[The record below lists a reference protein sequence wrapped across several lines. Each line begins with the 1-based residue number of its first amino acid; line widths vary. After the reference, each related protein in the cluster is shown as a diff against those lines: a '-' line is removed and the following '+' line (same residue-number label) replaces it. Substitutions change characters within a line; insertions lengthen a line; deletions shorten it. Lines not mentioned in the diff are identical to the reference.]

1 MTKELMDI
9 IKLILSA
16 IIAAFAIAGA
26 IFAFTY
32 ESKIEEAKMNGYN
45 KAIEE
50 AILVS
55 IDDNGYTINFRGE
68 LHNYTFK

>member
-1 MTKELMDI
+1 MTNEIRSI
-9 IKLILSA
+9 IKLILASV
-16 IIAAFAIAGA
+16 IAAFAIAGA

-55 IDDNGYTINFRGE
+55 INDDGYTINFGGE
-68 LHNYTFK
+68 EHYYTFD

>member
-1 MTKELMDI
+1 MTKEIKNL
-9 IKLILSA
+9 IKLTISA

-32 ESKIEEAKMNGYN
+32 ESKIEEAKINGYN

-55 IDDNGYTINFRGE
+55 IDDDGYTINFGGE

>member
-16 IIAAFAIAGA
+16 IIAAFAITGA

-55 IDDNGYTINFRGE
+55 IDDDGYTINFGGE

>member
-1 MTKELMDI
+1 MTNEIKGI
-9 IKLILSA
+9 IKLVLSA
-16 IIAAFAIAGA
+16 LFTAFAVAGLF
-26 IFAFTY
+26 FAFTY
-32 ESKIEEAKMNGYN
+32 ESKMEEAKMNGYN

-55 IDDNGYTINFRGE
+55 IDDDGYTINFGGE

>member
-1 MTKELMDI
+1 MTNEIKDI
-9 IKLILSA
+9 IKLVISA

-55 IDDNGYTINFRGE
+55 INDDGYTINFGGE

>member
-1 MTKELMDI
+1 MTKEIKNL
-9 IKLILSA
+9 IKLTISA
-16 IIAAFAIAGA
+16 IIAAFAIAG
-26 IFAFTY
+26 IISAFTY
-32 ESKIEEAKMNGYN
+32 ESRIEEAKINGYN

-55 IDDNGYTINFRGE
+55 IDDDSYTINFGGE

>member
-1 MTKELMDI
+1 MTKEI
-9 IKLILSA
+9 KNFIKLTISA

-55 IDDNGYTINFRGE
+55 INDDGYTINFGGE

>member
-1 MTKELMDI
+1 MTNEIRNI
-9 IKLILSA
+9 IKHTIFS
-16 IIAAFAIAGA
+16 IFTAFAIAGA

-55 IDDNGYTINFRGE
+55 INDDGYTINFGGE

>member
-1 MTKELMDI
+1 MTKEIKNL
-9 IKLILSA
+9 IKLTISA

-32 ESKIEEAKMNGYN
+32 ESKIEEAKMNGYS

-55 IDDNGYTINFRGE
+55 IDDDGYTINFGGE